1 MLEIAKLKNKV
12 ARQETKHQK
21 CNYFSKTHWAHT
33 TVFVKE
39 IKKKTYTTRVF
50 IVSI

>member
-39 IKKKTYTTRVF
+39 IKKRKHTLLE
-50 IVSI
+50 SS